1 MNKGMKRIIGILCA
15 GAAALLG
22 SCSQMFSAKTAA
34 EMQPSYLVMETN
46 NERVLFSQNA
56 NERRPI
62 GMLSNIA
69 TAIVVMDWMKAKNV
83 SMDTMLTV
91 PAGACRWPS
100 TNLLHLQPGEQ
111 ISLRDA
117 LHSCLMW
124 DDSAC
129 ATTMAYACG
138 YTLSTVDP
146 EGAFVA
152 QMNNMARTIGMNAT
166 NFKGSNG
173 SVVSTA
179 STRDL
184 ALLGMYAMERELMQ
198 GICAKASYTA
208 TINGSA
214 GARQVQINNTN
225 RMLSSQGVDGL
236 RAANSRSAGCCI
248 IASAKR
254 GSVKAYNPQL
264 GKESTYA
271 QRLLVIVLGM
281 PDSNARYQKAAALL
295 NDGWGA
301 WEAWQKTSD
310 MTDSSKF
317 IRLPKN

>member
-1 MNKGMKRIIGILCA
+1 
-15 GAAALLG
+15 
-22 SCSQMFSAKTAA
+22 MFGPKTAA
-34 EMQPSYLVMETN
+34 EMQPSYIVVETN
-46 NERVLFSQNA
+46 SERILYAQNA

-62 GMLSNIA
+62 GMIANVA
-69 TAIVVMDWMKAKNV
+69 TALVIMDWMNSKGV
-83 SMDTMLTV
+83 SLDTMLTV
-91 PAGACRWPS
+91 PANACRWPS

-129 ATTMAYACG
+129 ATTMAHACG
-138 YTLSTVDP
+138 FTLSVVDP

-152 QMNNMARTIGMNAT
+152 QMNNLARTIGMNAT

-184 ALLGMYAMERELMQ
+184 ALLGMYAMDRQ
-198 GICAKASYTA
+198 QVQAICSKPSYIA
-208 TINGSA
+208 TVTSAA

-225 RMLSSQGVDGL
+225 KLLSSQGVDGL
-236 RAANSRSAGCCI
+236 RAANSRSAGCCV

-254 GSVKAYNPQL
+254 GSVKAYNPQA
-264 GKESTYA
+264 GKQSTYA
-271 QRLLVIVLGM
+271 QRLLVIVMGM
-281 PDSNARYQKAAALL
+281 PNSNARYQKAAAML
-295 NDGWGA
+295 NDGWSE

-310 MTDSSKF
+310 MTDNTKF
-317 IRLPKN
+317 IRMPKN

>member
-1 MNKGMKRIIGILCA
+1 MKRFIGILCV
-15 GAAALLG
+15 GAAALLS
-22 SCSQMFSAKTAA
+22 SCSQIFAPKTAA

-46 NERVLFSQNA
+46 SERVLFSENA

-62 GMLSNIA
+62 GMLANIA
-69 TAIVVMDWMKAKNV
+69 TALVIMDWMNSKNV
-83 SMDTMLTV
+83 SLDTMLTV
-91 PAGACRWPS
+91 PASACRWPA

-129 ATTMAYACG
+129 ASTLAHACG
-138 YTLSTVDP
+138 STLSTMDP

-152 QMNNMARTIGMNAT
+152 QMNHLARTIGMNAT

-184 ALLGMYAMERELMQ
+184 ALLGMYAMDRQMVQ
-198 GICAKASYTA
+198 NICSKGSYTA
-208 TINGSA
+208 TVTGSA

-225 RMLSSQGVDGL
+225 RLLSSQGVDGL

-254 GSVKAYNPQL
+254 GSLKALNPQT

-271 QRLLVIVLGM
+271 QRLLVIVMGM
-281 PDSNARYQKAAALL
+281 PNSNARYQKAAAML

-301 WEAWQKTSD
+301 GEAWQKTSD
-310 MTDSSKF
+310 MTDTTKI